1 MSTAA
6 DAACLL
12 IEIGTEE
19 LPPLGLPTLSAALTA
34 GIVKGLTELGIA
46 HGAVRSFAT
55 PRRLAVSIEA
65 CAERAADRSIE
76 RRGPPAAN
84 AFDASGA
91 PSGAA
96 IAFAKS
102 CGVEVAALS
111 RLTTDKG
118 SWLSFRGTER
128 GAETRASIAA
138 ILARAI
144 ADLPIAKR
152 MRWGAGTAEFVRPVH
167 WIVLLFGREI
177 VPAEIL
183 GLNSDRITH
192 GHRFHA
198 PEPIVLENAESYE
211 SALAA
216 AKVVADFARRRE
228 SIRTSSIALAAESG
242 RRALIEPELL
252 DEVTALVEWPVPI
265 MGGFEA
271 RFLTL
276 PREVVIATVQDHQ
289 RYFPLEELDGR
300 LANRF
305 ITVSNLESR
314 DPAKVREGNERVVR
328 PRLSDAAFFWD
339 QDCKLKLEAHAAK
352 LAGVTFQAK
361 LGNYADKTRRV
372 AALAEAIG
380 VQWGIGAGASAG
392 AGAGAGAGG
401 AALARAAVLS
411 KADLMTAMVG
421 EFPELQGTM
430 GRYYAAA
437 EGEPDEV
444 SRALE
449 EQYRPRFAGD
459 ALPATKTGRALSVA
473 DKIDTLV
480 GIFAIEQRPTGT
492 KDPFGLR
499 RAALGVLRI
508 LIEAA
513 IDLDLGAM
521 LEISA
526 AAQPVQRPGTA
537 AEVYSFMV
545 ERLRGLLLERAD
557 RTTPEMIDAVLAVGR
572 RSPYDIELRLQAL
585 KGFLQLPDA
594 AILAAANKRIA
605 NILKKSAVEDSVR
618 VDATLFVE
626 PAERALYADLQERS
640 GPVLA
645 AIADRRYAES
655 LQLLASF
662 RASIDGFFAAVMV
675 MDENPARRDNRLALL
690 AAVRKLFSGVA
701 DLSRLP
707 G

>member
-1 MSTAA
+1 MTADA
-6 DAACLL
+6 AACLL

-34 GIVKGLTELGIA
+34 GIVAGLAEAGIA
-46 HGAVRSFAT
+46 HGAVHSFAT
-55 PRRLAVSIEA
+55 PRRLAVAIEA
-65 CAERAADRSIE
+65 CAARAPDRPIE

-84 AFDASGA
+84 AFDAAGA
-91 PSGAA
+91 PSAA
-96 IAFAKS
+96 ALAFAKS

-128 GAETRASIAA
+128 GAETRASIPA

-144 ADLPIAKR
+144 AGLPIAKR

-167 WIVLLFGREI
+167 WIVLMFGRDV

-183 GLNSDRITH
+183 GLHADRVTH

-198 PEPIVLENAESYE
+198 PAPLALESAESYE
-211 SALAA
+211 SVLRD

-228 SIRTSSIALAAESG
+228 SIRAGVTALAAESG
-242 RRALIEPELL
+242 GRALIEPELL
-252 DEVTALVEWPVPI
+252 DEVTALVEWPVPVA
-265 MGGFEA
+265 GHFEE
-271 RFLTL
+271 RFLAL
-276 PREVVIATVQDHQ
+276 PREVVIATVQEHQ
-289 RYFPLEELDGR
+289 RYFPVESADGR
-300 LANRF
+300 LVNRF

-339 QDCKLKLEAHAAK
+339 QDRKLKLEEHAAK

-372 AALAEAIG
+372 AALAAAIG
-380 VQWGIGAGASAG
+380 AHLGG
-392 AGAGAGAGG
+392 GG
-401 AALARAAVLS
+401 AALARAAVLA

-421 EFPELQGTM
+421 EFPDLQGTM

-449 EQYRPRFAGD
+449 EQYLPRYAGD
-459 ALPATKTGRALSVA
+459 ALPATNTGRALSVA

-480 GIFAIEQRPTGT
+480 GIFSIEQRPTGT

-508 LIEAA
+508 LIEAP
-513 IDLDLGAM
+513 IDLDLGEL

-526 AAQPVQRPGTA
+526 AAQPVHRPGAA
-537 AEVYSFMV
+537 AEVYGFMT

-557 RTTPEMIDAVLAVGR
+557 GATTEMVDAVLAVGR
-572 RSPYDIELRLQAL
+572 RSPYDIDRRLQAL
-585 KGFLQLPDA
+585 KDFLQLPDA

-605 NILKKSAVEDSVR
+605 NILRKSVVEDSAR
-618 VDATLFVE
+618 VDVTLFAA
-626 PAERALYADLQERS
+626 PAEQQLYGDLRAVTP
-640 GPVLA
+640 PVLA
-645 AIADRRYAES
+645 ALREGRYADS
-655 LQLLASF
+655 LRLLARL
-662 RASIDGFFAAVMV
+662 RAPIDAFFTEVMV
-675 MDENPARRDNRLALL
+675 MDENPARRENRLALL
-690 AAVRKLFSGVA
+690 AELRRLFSGVA